1 MWSAVLDAAHL
12 LARSDTFAGAVGY
25 NDILRK
31 RSAPQ
36 KIMKSIKVLTREDVR
51 RVNRDMISGQVY
63 NTTGLSPASS
73 KILRESKFTR
83 DDINRAFAAA
93 RVNSR

>member
-1 MWSAVLDAAHL
+1 MK
-12 LARSDTFAGAVGY
+12 T
-25 NDILRK
+25 I
-31 RSAPQ
+31 
-36 KIMKSIKVLTREDVR
+36 KILTREDVR

-83 DDINRAFAAA
+83 DDINRAFAVA
-93 RVNSR
+93 RLNSR